1 MSRKRVNPHKSF
13 MVFNAVLFIA
23 VLVVTGIFLYLAYAF
38 KRSTEKKEKTY
49 QEAYQI
55 EIKSDFSGESLSFYL
70 NDSLLLNRTMPDS
83 VLEISIHRFAEEN
96 ALIVVDNATE
106 KMRPFN
112 LNKEGGKIIVKK
124 EKGEVVIEETP
135 SRF

>member
-1 MSRKRVNPHKSF
+1 

-83 VLEISIHRFAEEN
+83 ALEISIHRFAEEN

>member
-83 VLEISIHRFAEEN
+83 ALEISIHRFAEEN

-135 SRF
+135 SGF

>member
-55 EIKSDFSGESLSFYL
+55 EIKSYFSGESLSFYL

-83 VLEISIHRFAEEN
+83 ALEISIHRFAEEN

>member
-70 NDSLLLNRTMPDS
+70 NDSLLLNRIMPDS

>member
-83 VLEISIHRFAEEN
+83 ALEISIHRFAEEN

-124 EKGEVVIEETP
+124 EKGEVVIEETL